1 MADSYVYR
9 PLFGIWH
16 CIDGE
21 PVELVDPLTELN
33 RLAVLAE
40 DAANIAR
47 LTERTAVRH
56 IIMAEDLQP
65 EMLIELP
72 TPPSELSSLDHGV
85 LTSRAHYNRLLRTL
99 KAIWEKTK

>member
-1 MADSYVYR
+1 MTDSYIR
-9 PLFGIWH
+9 RDDGIWR
-16 CIDGE
+16 CFEGE
-21 PVELVDPLTELN
+21 PVELVDPVQELN
-33 RLAVLAE
+33 HLVRLAE
-40 DAANIAR
+40 DTTSLAR

-65 EMLIELP
+65 EMLIEVP
-72 TPPSELSSLDHGV
+72 TPPDEPPFRDHGV